1 MGAKSEELARQF
13 EALAS
18 EVVAVVETL
27 SDADWMKVTEA
38 ERWTVGVT
46 AHHLAGAFEGVARWC
61 AAIASGQSL
70 GDFTGAMIDEM
81 NARHA
86 KEQAHCTKAETI
98 ALLRKGAAAAAAV
111 ILGLTDDQLAMSA
124 RVFTDT
130 PPMTVE
136 QLVTGGLIIHIEEH
150 VSSIRKTV
158 GT

>member
-27 SDADWMKVTEA
+27 SNADWMKVTEA

-61 AAIASGQSL
+61 AAIASG
-70 GDFTGAMIDEM
+70 
-81 NARHA
+81 AR
-86 KEQAHCTKAETI
+86 
-98 ALLRKGAAAAAAV
+98 V
-111 ILGLTDDQLAMSA
+111 LTDM
-124 RVFTDT
+124 

-136 QLVTGGLIIHIEEH
+136 QLVTSGLITHIKQH
-150 VSSIRKTV
+150 VGSIRKTV
-158 GT
+158 GA